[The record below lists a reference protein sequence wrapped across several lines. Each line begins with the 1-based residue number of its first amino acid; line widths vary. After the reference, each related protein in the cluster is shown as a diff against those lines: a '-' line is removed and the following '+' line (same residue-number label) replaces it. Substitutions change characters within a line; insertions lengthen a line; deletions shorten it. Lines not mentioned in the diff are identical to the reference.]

1 MISSAI
7 LLQITL
13 LAEENN
19 HLNHD
24 VQYNTPTKNICHIH
38 ETAQFVH
45 LSLLLVDKKNTCRIV
60 TKELHFEKPEF
71 VSLRKE

>member
-45 LSLLLVDKKNTCRIV
+45 LSLLLVD
-60 TKELHFEKPEF
+60 
-71 VSLRKE
+71 